1 MPKQEART
9 NWDMDRVVTMDMEAH
24 DWDTPIAWE
33 LLYPDE
39 KKETFLRR
47 DRDSNDPTE
56 DVIDEMLRRKNRNTT
71 FVAHNG
77 GGYDFIPLIR
87 RLIRRDDVVVKLMLD
102 DQSGDIWY
110 VEFDNKDS
118 QDRRQ
123 TRRLQD
129 SMKIMPRGLA
139 NLSEDMAEDSKI
151 EPELFNVEDLPPAL
165 NDMDADARDEML
177 KYLHYDCKSLR
188 QCLETFTDI
197 VTDISG
203 GKVGTQLTVGSTTM
217 SMYQV
222 AFMEDEPDAPT
233 GIYRSSEDAETAMRD
248 AYYGGR
254 TEVFRHH
261 APEGEY
267 YHFDVNSLYPY
278 VYTKKPVP
286 AGKVTHYDPEMTQRI
301 ESMIKSERANKG
313 GAVKIEGFV
322 PHDTDI
328 PVLPVRSDA
337 TPNAD
342 THKVVFPTGY
352 IEGWYSVAE
361 LEYALSIGAIE
372 DVTYKEAYLAPRHK
386 PFKNYGGRLYEQK
399 QNIDKSENPARYKVV
414 KFLLNSFYG
423 KFGMS
428 REQSQLVQ
436 IDNPKPANKYDERV
450 VGVELKAN
458 GKANMDEKYNLYRK
472 EDTADA
478 SYIRPRVAMAI
489 TAYARIEMH
498 KWIRGIRQHGGRVW
512 YCDTDSIVTDLDI
525 RDREHDIHLGVG
537 EDFGEMDLEET
548 PTEAVFL
555 APKTYAERE
564 DEELLTMKAKGM
576 KDPDWTFD
584 QMREQLQNSHDP
596 LETTWESV
604 RGAKAS
610 LKRDNGLTKVEHTRG
625 VTSLDD
631 KRSHDTRNPTELS
644 DPWNI
649 AKREYEQQRKNA
661 EETQSQRLKQKLRHG
676 WNRLMSGQARDSKAR
691 KDSHLNAR
699 ENKREE
705 MSRRVNAG
713 KDLKLKR
720 ERQRR

>member
-1 MPKQEART
+1 
-9 NWDMDRVVTMDMEAH
+9 MDMEAH
-24 DWDTPIAWE
+24 DWDEPIAWE
-33 LLYPDE
+33 LLHPDGE
-39 KKETFLRR
+39 KQQFVKR
-47 DRDSNDPTE
+47 DRDDNPTE
-56 DVIDEMLRRKNRNTT
+56 DVIDEMLQRRNRNTT

-77 GGYDFIPLIR
+77 GGYDFIPIVT
-87 RLIRRDDVVVKLMLD
+87 RLIRRDDVVVKTMLD
-102 DQSGDIWY
+102 DATGDIWY
-110 VEFDNKDS
+110 VEFDNLGEE
-118 QDRRQ
+118 QRR

-129 SMKIMPRGLA
+129 SMKIMPRGLD
-139 NLSEDMAEDSKI
+139 NLSQDMAEDSKI
-151 EPELFNVEDLPPAL
+151 EPELFNVEDLPPTVA
-165 NDMDADARDEML
+165 DMDADARDEML

-361 LEYALSIGAIE
+361 LEYAVSIGAIE
-372 DVTYKEAYLAPRHK
+372 DVTYKEAYLAERHN

-399 QNIDKSENPARYKVV
+399 QSIDKRENPARYKVV

-428 REQSQLVQ
+428 REQTQLVQ
-436 IDNPKPANKYDERV
+436 LTPKEASKPMNEHEETL
-450 VGVELKAN
+450 VGLEVNDN
-458 GKANMDEKYNLYRK
+458 GKPNLGEKLNLYQQ

-478 SYIRPRVAMAI
+478 SYIRPRIAMSI

-498 KWIRGIRQHGGRVW
+498 KWIHGIREAGGRVW

-525 RDREHDIHLGVG
+525 RDREDDVHLGVG
-537 EDFGEMDLEET
+537 ENFGEMELEET
-548 PTEAVFL
+548 PTEGIFL

-564 DEELLTMKAKGM
+564 DDELLSMKAKGM
-576 KDPDWTFD
+576 KEPDWGFD
-584 QMREQLQNSHDP
+584 QVREQLNGSNDP
-596 LETTWESV
+596 LETSWESV
-604 RGAKAS
+604 RGAKAAI
-610 LKRDNGLTKVEHTRG
+610 KREEGLQRVEHTRG
-625 VTSLDD
+625 VTNLDD